1 MNFSSKRTGETEIF
15 TIDFANL
22 LMDGELITSASFAVQ
37 VVSGIDANS
46 SSMLNSLA
54 AILGSKVS
62 VMITGGLAGVSY
74 VPLCTVV
81 TNFGQT
87 LILPNVGEGIF
98 CVE

>member
-15 TIDFANL
+15 TIDFVNL
-22 LMDGELITSASFAVQ
+22 LMQGELIDSATFAVQ
-37 VVSGIDANS
+37 VVKGIDANAS
-46 SSMLNSLA
+46 AMLNSLP

-87 LILPNVGEGIF
+87 LILPNINEGIF
-98 CVE
+98 CVD